1 MGEPAGRHLLLS
13 ALLRVWA
20 TLYPLCTCSRQPPPL
35 NCKLSEGRDLYFA
48 KRFNSNSHSS
58 AWHTLGIQDTLVK
71 LKVSWTTPRPGHAKL
86 LEHQLTGQMNCHP
99 ILTKP
104 NPHGY
109 AQTAPSS
116 HCHPMPTT
124 RCNTQLWELNS
135 SRTVSNYFFFLLNP
149 FY

>member
-1 MGEPAGRHLLLS
+1 MSAWRTGEPAGLHLLLS

-35 NCKLSEGRDLYFA
+35 NCKLLEGRDLYFA
-48 KRFNSNSHSS
+48 KRYNSNSHSS

-71 LKVSWTTPRPGHAKL
+71 LKVSWATPKPGHAQHL
-86 LEHQLTGQMNCHP
+86 GTSGFWADEPSPHPHQAQ
-99 ILTKP
+99 
-104 NPHGY
+104 PHGY
-109 AQTAPSS
+109 ARIAPSS

-135 SRTVSNYFFFLLNP
+135 SRTVSNYFFF
-149 FY
+149 F